1 MQKLVLIISSVQN
14 KVLIISFSKQFF
26 IWWYYM
32 NTKRAKFWF
41 KKSASKWCYAIIVK
55 TKCYTSIVWIWKK
68 SVVIQRAE
76 VSLTVYEFGKR
87 KKKRDFISCSCR
99 RVALHWWP
107 VCASP
112 ARWRQVQSSLPSHF
126 QTLPFSL
133 PLRLLPLQWHHKQR
147 RRAAATAHGYLGR
160 LAPLSA
166 RPSTL
171 ATLSDTPLVR
181 SLYHPS
187 HPPLSCPLSP
197 KSNLFLTLLLLPKKW
212 PPEPWQRRRMLHYL
226 QRSPRSTS
234 ASWCLGS
241 VCFIISSLREYF
253 LAPLRKETLT
263 AVILWMILACDAA
276 GWAIF

>member
-1 MQKLVLIISSVQN
+1 
-14 KVLIISFSKQFF
+14 
-26 IWWYYM
+26 
-32 NTKRAKFWF
+32 
-41 KKSASKWCYAIIVK
+41 
-55 TKCYTSIVWIWKK
+55 
-68 SVVIQRAE
+68 
-76 VSLTVYEFGKR
+76 LTVYEFGKR
-87 KKKRDFISCSCR
+87 KKKRDFISCK

-112 ARWRQVQSSLPSHF
+112 ARSRQVQSSPCFFSLPSHF

-147 RRAAATAHGYLGR
+147 RRAAATAHGYLRR

-197 KSNLFLTLLLLPKKW
+197 KSNLFLTLLLLP
-212 PPEPWQRRRMLHYL
+212 
-226 QRSPRSTS
+226 S
-234 ASWCLGS
+234 AIRTFPAKEMAARA
-241 VCFIISSLREYF
+241 VTAPAY
-253 LAPLRKETLT
+253 APLPAEISTVNFSFL
-263 AVILWMILACDAA
+263 VPWFGVLYHL
-276 GWAIF
+276 FPV